1 MHDFCSYVSMRTK
14 DLIAKRERRARQSA
28 KKQSYHPSAKQ
39 LPETAAEAANTLPS
53 AFGAEVLK
61 ELKALPLSISDE
73 EILRRR
79 DMREVL
85 TFTIDPE
92 DAKDFDDALS
102 YEVLQDDHGEVWYRI
117 GIHIADVT
125 HYVQEGSAVDEEAYQ
140 RGTSIYLVDRVIPM
154 LPEQLSNELCSLRPN
169 EDKLCMSVIV
179 DMDKQAKVLRH
190 KICRTVIR
198 SDYRL
203 TYEEA
208 MRQLTVDNGQLT
220 VDNGQWTVDNGQLT
234 VDNGQLTVDNGELVG
249 ALQAMN
255 ELAKQLRKKR
265 FEHGAINFETPEVRF
280 RLNEHGEPI
289 EIVFHQSTAA
299 NHLIEEF
306 MLLANR
312 IVAKEVG
319 GNGQLTVDNGQLTV
333 DNGQLTVDNGQ
344 WTVDKKGRGK
354 AFVYRVHD
362 VPDPEKLV
370 KLGNFI
376 RQFGFHLRTSSKRS
390 VQNKHI
396 NSLLDSCQ
404 GTNSQSLI
412 ETLAIRTMAK
422 AVYST
427 SNIGHYGLGFTH
439 YTHFTSPIRRYPDMM
454 VHRLL
459 AKYILHSKQPCRHQQ
474 ELLEEACVHCSDT
487 EQMAQM
493 AERNSI
499 KEMQARWM
507 SQHIGE
513 EFEGVISGVTE
524 FGLFVQLKDT
534 LTEGLVPIRTIEPH
548 DYMQYDE
555 DNYCLVAARSGIT
568 YTLSDTVRVRVVKAD
583 VEKKQ
588 IDFVLVE

>member
-1 MHDFCSYVSMRTK
+1 MRTK
-14 DLIAKRERRARQSA
+14 DLIAKRERRERKRARAERNNIEKKTQLEVPA
-28 KKQSYHPSAKQ
+28 K
-39 LPETAAEAANTLPS
+39 EAFTLPADFS
-53 AFGAEVLK
+53 DEVLK
-61 ELKALPLSISDE
+61 ELRQLPATISQE

-79 DMREVL
+79 DMRDVL
-85 TFTIDPE
+85 TFTIDPA

-102 YEVLQDDHGEVWYRI
+102 FQVLENGNYQI
-117 GIHIADVT
+117 GIHIVDVT
-125 HYVQEGSAVDEEAYQ
+125 HYVVEGSAVDEEAYQ

-154 LPEQLSNELCSLRPN
+154 LPERLCNELCSLRPN
-169 EDKLCMSVIV
+169 EDKLCMAVV
-179 DMDKQAKVLRH
+179 VEMDQQAKVLRH
-190 KICRTVIR
+190 KVCRTVIN

-203 TYEEA
+203 AYEEA
-208 MRQLTVDNGQLT
+208 MEMIDGRLEAKRAPQKSADFSGTLQGERQEALLEALRTLNG
-220 VDNGQWTVDNGQLT
+220 
-234 VDNGQLTVDNGELVG
+234 
-249 ALQAMN
+249 
-255 ELAKQLRKKR
+255 LAKQLRAKR

-280 RLNEHGEPI
+280 LLDEQGNPT
-289 EIVFHQSTAA
+289 EIIFHRSNDA

-312 IVAKEVG
+312 IVAKEIGCDRGERLEV
-319 GNGQLTVDNGQLTV
+319 
-333 DNGQLTVDNGQ
+333 
-344 WTVDKKGRGK
+344 KGERREAK
-354 AFVYRVHD
+354 PFVYRVHD

-404 GTNSQSLI
+404 GTNSQTLI
-412 ETLAIRTMAK
+412 ETLAIRSMAK

-427 SNIGHYGLGFTH
+427 SNIGHYGLAFPY

-459 AKYILHSKQPCRHQQ
+459 SRYLLQSKVPCRHDK
-474 ELLEEACVHCSDT
+474 EVLEEACVHCSDT

-493 AERNSI
+493 AERDSI

-507 SQHIGE
+507 SSRIGE
-513 EFEGVISGVTE
+513 EFDGVISGVTE
-524 FGLFVQLKDT
+524 FGLFVQLRDT
-534 LTEGLVPIRTIEPH
+534 LTEGLVPIRTIAPH

-555 DNYCLVAARSGIT
+555 ENYCLIAARSGKT
-568 YTLSDTVRVRVVKAD
+568 YTLSDSVRVRVTKAD
-583 VEKKQ
+583 VERKQ
-588 IDFVLVE
+588 IDFVLVEDDQY